1 METKIDTKMD
11 AKTNSTLSPKKVSD
25 STTEQIHMIMYHHIN
40 GINRLFGGQLLSWID
55 EVAGITAKRHCG
67 RDATTVAID
76 NLHFKSGV
84 YLNDLLVLV
93 GKVTYVGNTS
103 LEVRVDSYIEKSD
116 GSRHAINRAYF
127 VMVSMGDD
135 DKPTPVPPLI
145 LENEGERMEWANAEK
160 RRELRML
167 RKKEGF

>member
-1 METKIDTKMD
+1 MEQ
-11 AKTNSTLSPKKVSD
+11 N
-25 STTEQIHMIMYHHIN
+25 TEQEKSEAENLLPARTVSYSATEQCHMIMHQHIN

-55 EVAGITAKRHCG
+55 EVAGLTAKRHCG
-67 RDATTVAID
+67 CDATTVAID
-76 NLHFKSGV
+76 NLQFKSGV

-93 GKVTYVGNTS
+93 GKVTYVGHTS

-116 GSRHAINRAYF
+116 GTRHPINRAYF

-135 DKPTPVPPLI
+135 GHPTAVPRLI
-145 LENEGERMEWANAEK
+145 LEDDGERMEWENAEK
-160 RRELRML
+160 RRELRLL